1 MSKLKRA
8 LRRDAEAFIPSREKK
23 SPPRKLPLRRL
34 VACACAFV
42 LFVSALAVTG
52 TFLFRGKDAPSF
64 ANCYFSVDINP
75 SIEFVTGENG
85 TVENVSPKNKY
96 ADALL
101 SSSNTLAGRDAESVL
116 VEILALAQ
124 EAGYLDKT
132 QKNNAVLINILCE
145 NPEEQEKITELLKR
159 DAQKFFEENYIFGV
173 VLTSTATQ
181 RSNAEAQIYN
191 ITPAKLEL
199 VEEILKYD
207 PVTYTKTE
215 LAAMPVR
222 ELNGIL
228 VAVKEHVDV
237 FDDELEE
244 LEELVEDLVDLLE
257 EFEEEEDDEEEGEML
272 EEANEL
278 IAEINQAFGTSYP
291 QLGEGDD
298 CKILLNGMLDE
309 LKIELRN
316 RKQGYRDFLS
326 SKSEEVRKIY
336 ENNLKSYD
344 EEAGKREFEEDYEDW
359 LELYEDIWEDQW
371 EVLYAQWRE
380 SKNL

>member
-1 MSKLKRA
+1 M
-8 LRRDAEAFIPSREKK
+8 
-23 SPPRKLPLRRL
+23 
-34 VACACAFV
+34 
-42 LFVSALAVTG
+42 
-52 TFLFRGKDAPSF
+52 
-64 ANCYFSVDINP
+64 
-75 SIEFVTGENG
+75 EN
-85 TVENVSPKNKY
+85 
-96 ADALL
+96 
-101 SSSNTLAGRDAESVL
+101 
-116 VEILALAQ
+116 
-124 EAGYLDKT
+124 
-132 QKNNAVLINILCE
+132 
-145 NPEEQEKITELLKR
+145 
-159 DAQKFFEENYIFGV
+159 
-173 VLTSTATQ
+173 
-181 RSNAEAQIYN
+181 
-191 ITPAKLEL
+191 
-199 VEEILKYD
+199 LKYD

>member
-8 LRRDAEAFIPSREKK
+8 LRRDAEAFIPAREKK
-23 SPPRKLPLRRL
+23 TTARKLPLRRL

-42 LFVSALAVTG
+42 LFVSAAAVTG
-52 TFLFRGKDAPSF
+52 TLLFRGKNAPSF

-75 SIEFVTGENG
+75 SIEFVTGESG
-85 TVENVSPKNKY
+85 RVETVSPKNKY

-101 SSSNTLAGRDAESVL
+101 SSSDSLAGKDAESVL

-145 NPEEQEKITELLKR
+145 NPEDQQKITELLKR
-159 DAQKFFEENYIFGV
+159 DAQTFFEENYIFGV
-173 VLTSTATQ
+173 VLTSTAAQ
-181 RSNAEAQIYN
+181 RTNAEAQVYN

-199 VEEILKYD
+199 VEEILRYD
-207 PVTYTKTE
+207 PVTYTKAE
-215 LAAMPVR
+215 LAGMPVR
-222 ELNGIL
+222 NLNSIL

-244 LEELVEDLVDLLE
+244 LEDLVEDLADLIE
-257 EFEEEEDDEEEGEML
+257 DFEEEEDEEDEEEIF

-278 IAEINQAFGTSYP
+278 IAEINQAFEKTYP
-291 QLGEGDD
+291 QLSADEDHR
-298 CKILLNGMLDE
+298 KLLNEMLDE
-309 LKIELRN
+309 LKIELRS
-316 RKQGYRDFLS
+316 RKQGYYELLS

-336 ENNLKSYD
+336 ENNLKTYD

-359 LELYEDIWEDQW
+359 LEEQEELWEDQW